1 MWFLKIAAAHF
12 HVEPGSVRLMSAA
25 DWRTARSLVKADLG
39 VIEQEGREQ
48 ARFVANAAG
57 AVMAYPDRYVL

>member
-39 VIEQEGREQ
+39 TIEQGAGEQ
-48 ARFVANAAG
+48 ARFVTNAAG
-57 AVMAYPDRYVL
+57 AVLAYPERYEV